1 MLKDFNTF
9 INEAIDF
16 ESDTWQPYIV
26 SVGESLNDL
35 IKKNGKLNP
44 LYLGR
49 DSVLIG
55 DEREW
60 DYAENTTSHGKKSI
74 VFSFYFE
81 DLLKGFRNNIIN
93 NDTMASI
100 DRYKDL
106 LV

>member
-49 DSVLIG
+49 DSVPIG
-55 DEREW
+55 DERE
-60 DYAENTTSHGKKSI
+60 
-74 VFSFYFE
+74 
-81 DLLKGFRNNIIN
+81 
-93 NDTMASI
+93 
-100 DRYKDL
+100 
-106 LV
+106 